1 MASLDNSNAQ
11 VHSSVKNYYGKVL
24 SSTKDLKTSACTT
37 GSRPHPLITSII
49 AKIPSAVNDRFY
61 GCGNPIPLGI
71 QGKDILDLG
80 CGSGRDCYIAAALAG
95 PQGSVTGI
103 DMTDEQL
110 EVARTNVSA
119 YAESLGYTPTLRFL
133 PGYIEMLGQAGVPES
148 SIDVCISNCVVN
160 LSPNKQMVLEGVYS
174 ALREG
179 GEFYF
184 SDVYA
189 DAQLPDD
196 VRSHDVLLGECIG
209 GALFYEE
216 FEQMAEHVGFARPRV
231 LAISHIEIH
240 DAELKQL
247 VGDVKFYSIT
257 YRLFKLPKTHIAAE
271 GPSNATYLGAIE
283 GHADKYELDIDN
295 NFKTNVP
302 TPVSADTAHIIA
314 HSWISKFFTL
324 KTSIDNTQQPGARSS
339 TGVLMQSAYDEEQK
353 SGGSSGCCAPK
364 KESSGSGCCAPKKE
378 SSGGGC
384 CAPKKTETG
393 AGCCP
398 PKKETPVLE
407 ILNESSDQCCS
418 GPSKKCC

>member
-1 MASLDNSNAQ
+1 MASLDNTNAQ

-37 GSRPHPLITSII
+37 GSKPNAVLQSII
-49 AKIPSAVNDRFY
+49 SKIPSAVNDRFY

-80 CGSGRDCYIAAALAG
+80 SGSGRDCYIAAALTG
-95 PQGSVTGI
+95 PKGSVTGV

-110 EVARTNVSA
+110 EVARTSVQE
-119 YAESLGYTPTLRFL
+119 YAETLGYTPKLHFL
-133 PGYIEMLGQAGVPES
+133 TGYIEMLGEAGVKDA

-160 LSPNKQMVLEGVYS
+160 LSPNKQMVLEGVYR

-189 DAQLPDD
+189 DAQLPED

-209 GALFYEE
+209 GALYSQE
-216 FEQMAEHVGFARPRV
+216 FEQMAEKVGFARPRV

-257 YRLFKLPKTHIAAE
+257 YRLFKLPKNDKVE
-271 GPSNATYLGAIE
+271 GPTTATYLGSID
-283 GHADKYELDIDN
+283 GHAGEYVLDIDN
-295 NFKTNVP
+295 RFETNVP
-302 TPVSADTAHIIA
+302 MVVSSETAEAIA
-314 HSWISKFFTL
+314 HSWISGFFTL
-324 KTSIDNTQQPGARSS
+324 KTPSANTGEPAAR
-339 TGVLMQSAYDEEQK
+339 TPTDALMLKAYVEDQK

-364 KESSGSGCCAPKKE
+364 KESPSGGCCPPKKDSSSSGCCAPKKE
-378 SSGGGC
+378 SSDSC
-384 CAPKKTETG
+384 CAPKKETHS
-393 AGCCP
+393 
-398 PKKETPVLE
+398 LE
-407 ILNESSDQCCS
+407 ILNKSNNDQCCS